1 MNAAGLQSALL
12 AAGLPAEVE
21 GRQRLALVLASDAAA
36 SRAIAARRADVMA
49 LAIAHGFSHVA
60 LEVRPVRQWQPAL
73 RRDAALPGD

>member
-1 MNAAGLQSALL
+1 MSAAELQSALL

-21 GRQRLALVLASDAAA
+21 GRARLALVQASDAAA

-60 LEVRPVRQWQPAL
+60 LEVRPVRERQPAL